1 MRRMFSKFRT
11 AWILL
16 ALAVA
21 WQLALVDAPATTDS
35 GTRVLSWNISSDAFV
50 RHPEQFQ
57 ALLRRA
63 DADILLLDE
72 VRPVAD
78 AGKLAIVLA
87 DLEPGAESEWH
98 IEYGQSGGRQ
108 RDVIASRAPIEALPE
123 FSRIIPYP
131 EVAKHHILQAMSEW
145 ERGNSDLSME
155 NGIPVN
161 GALVYTGGRRLL
173 VVIADLQCCGD
184 GLDLGRPEHAVSIQ
198 YAGFSVVWASH
209 TSCPGKHRHRH

>member
-1 MRRMFSKFRT
+1 MFSKFRT

-35 GTRVLSWNISSDAFV
+35 GTRVLSWNIYSDAFV

-184 GLDLGRPEHAVSIQ
+184 GLDLGRPEHAVSIR